1 MREKYCFELSSRGK
15 LAAWQTRHPVP
26 KPPPSVAMTG
36 LLLSAVPW
44 SEHPSARQGFV
55 KGDDGRRCSGHPSSL
70 VWVLCCFAGA
80 EGRCSCLQAR
90 CISWTWCKLLLEAP
104 YSSVFCIKALPWFFI
119 LWH

>member
-26 KPPPSVAMTG
+26 KPPPSVAMMG

-44 SEHPSARQGFV
+44 SEHPSAQQGFV

-70 VWVLCCFAGA
+70 VWVLCCFARA
-80 EGRCSCLQAR
+80 EGKVFLFAGQVYQLDLVQAPAGG
-90 CISWTWCKLLLEAP
+90 SL
-104 YSSVFCIKALPWFFI
+104 
-119 LWH
+119 

>member
-26 KPPPSVAMTG
+26 KPPPSVAMMG

-44 SEHPSARQGFV
+44 SEHPSAQQGFV

-70 VWVLCCFAGA
+70 IWVLCCFAGA
-80 EGRCSCLQAR
+80 EGKVFLFAGQVYQLDLVQAPAGG
-90 CISWTWCKLLLEAP
+90 SL
-104 YSSVFCIKALPWFFI
+104 
-119 LWH
+119 